1 MNTTTLLLTALLAM
15 LPISELR
22 GAIPFA
28 VIRGV
33 SILPAALISVALNAL
48 VPLLAF
54 LFLSTF
60 HKLFYRL
67 GWYKRFFDRFVEK
80 TRVKVHARVEKYGYW
95 GLLVFVAIP
104 FPATGAWTGA
114 LGAWI
119 LGMDK
124 KKASLAIVG
133 GVIVAGIVVTLLVA
147 FLGAGAKSIFFKA
160 V

>member
-54 LFLSTF
+54 LFFRPSINF
-60 HKLFYRL
+60 SIDSAGYALF
-67 GWYKRFFDRFVEK
+67 
-80 TRVKVHARVEKYGYW
+80 
-95 GLLVFVAIP
+95 
-104 FPATGAWTGA
+104 
-114 LGAWI
+114 
-119 LGMDK
+119 
-124 KKASLAIVG
+124 
-133 GVIVAGIVVTLLVA
+133 
-147 FLGAGAKSIFFKA
+147 
-160 V
+160 